1 MKHLHLFRIGFYIVT
16 FLTIAFKS
24 VEKAYLYFFKKPL
37 FIHFYVR
44 KRSVSHNQKRVL
56 ESEVKFYRE
65 LDKKNRS
72 YFEHRLFKFLEKYEF
87 IGRDGFQITDASKVI
102 LGAVYVMMT
111 FGMRHYLTHV
121 FNKIII
127 YPDAF
132 ISRTNKALH
141 KGEFN
146 PMLKIVVFSWK
157 DVIQGREIEDD
168 NLHLGIH
175 EFAHVLSMHAK
186 TSSDSGAEVF
196 RAGLDELVDFL
207 SVKKN
212 LYYIRNLGYIREY
225 AFTNSFEFIAVLLE
239 YFFESPE
246 IFKKLL
252 PDVYDIISRMLNY
265 KHILTR

>member
-1 MKHLHLFRIGFYIVT
+1 MKHVYFLRFGFYAVT
-16 FLTIAFKS
+16 FLMIAFKS
-24 VEKAYLYFFKKPL
+24 VEKIYLYLFKKPL

-44 KRSVSHNQKRVL
+44 RKKVSTNQKKWL
-56 ESEVKFYRE
+56 ESEVKFYQR
-65 LDKKNRS
+65 LDKKYQS
-72 YFEHRLFKFLEKYEF
+72 YFEHRLFRFIEKYEF
-87 IGRDGFQITDASKVI
+87 IGRDGYEATDYSKVI
-102 LGAVYVMMT
+102 LGSIYIMMT
-111 FGMRHYLTHV
+111 FGMRHYLTNV
-121 FNKIII
+121 FNKIVI
-127 YPDAF
+127 YPDVF

-157 DVIQGREIEDD
+157 DVIKGRAIEDD

-186 TSSDSGAEVF
+186 KSNDSAAQVF
-196 RAGLDELVDFL
+196 HSGIDELVDFL

-246 IFKKLL
+246 TFKKLL
-252 PDVYDIISRMLNY
+252 PDVYVIICRMLNY
-265 KHILTR
+265 EYAVGS